1 MKKKLSLKK
10 FLSRRLAGG
19 VLLLSNLSL
28 VSIGFSAWSIGA
40 VTTAEA
46 QINVSAADIISGNIF
61 EEINAAPF
69 TLSPDG
75 IVKNDAIVDSGNI
88 GITLKINNSLCSQ
101 GSFLGTNNALNIKT
115 NLYCRNNVKLLSYFS
130 SLAIDLAES
139 SYQKLSGD
147 ESNLNFLISVPID
160 MSAAFT
166 EVSISYAFSGN
177 IKGFTTDA
185 PTFIFKATAV
195 KV

>member
-1 MKKKLSLKK
+1 M
-10 FLSRRLAGG
+10 AG
-19 VLLLSNLSL
+19 
-28 VSIGFSAWSIGA
+28 
-40 VTTAEA
+40 EA

-61 EEINAAPF
+61 EEIGVTSF

-75 IVKNDAIVDSGNI
+75 IVQNDAIVDSGNI
-88 GITLKINNSLCSQ
+88 GVTLKINNSLCSQ
-101 GSFLGTNNALNIKT
+101 GSFLGANNELDIKT
-115 NLYCRNNVKLLSYFS
+115 NLYCRNNAKFLSCFS

-160 MSAAFT
+160 SSATFT
-166 EVSISYAFSGN
+166 EVRISYVFTGDM
-177 IKGFTTDA
+177 KGFANDS

-195 KV
+195 KA